1 MSNRQLTN
9 NTQIPLALAVWL
21 ATDEYHHVDDSK
33 YISATSLLKPLKS
46 IILSTQEGVNKTTD
60 IADLVASKLGTAIHS
75 SVEFAWLN
83 PKLPQV
89 LKSIGYPDKL
99 IESIRINPTSVE
111 LTNDTVPVYL
121 EQRINKEIDGFII
134 SGQFDIVIDGS
145 LYDIKSTGTF
155 NYINQSN
162 SQKYIQ
168 QASIY
173 RWLNPNIITDDIFS
187 ILYCFTDWSST
198 KAKQESNYPQSRLLQ
213 QKFKLMSINETEQF
227 IRSRLN
233 QLKQYIGKPQE
244 ELPPCTPEELW
255 QKPSVYKYY
264 KNPQK
269 KTRSTANFD
278 TYYEAHQKWLDDQ
291 CVGEIVTVPGEVV
304 FCKYCNASG
313 ICNQARAYMLEG
325 KLAL

>member
-1 MSNRQLTN
+1 MLKNSDSNLPLSLT
-9 NTQIPLALAVWL
+9 VWL
-21 ATDEYHHVDDSK
+21 AHDSYGYTNNPK
-33 YISATSLLKPLKS
+33 VISATTLLKPIKS
-46 IILSTQEGVNKTTD
+46 LVLSQLPEAQRETD
-60 IADLVASKLGTAIHS
+60 IASLIPSRMGTAIHEAIE
-75 SVEFAWLN
+75 VAWLDR
-83 PKLPQV
+83 PLEA
-89 LKSIGYPDKL
+89 LTALGYPPNMIAK
-99 IESIRINPTSVE
+99 IVINPTLVK
-111 LTNDTVPVYL
+111 PGQIPIYL
-121 EQRINKEIDGFII
+121 EQRVNKKFEDYII
-134 SGQFDIVIDGS
+134 TGQFDFVENGVLEDF
-145 LYDIKSTGTF
+145 KTTSTY
-155 NYINQSN
+155 NWISQSN
-162 SQKYIQ
+162 ADKYVLQ
-168 QASIY
+168 GSIY
-173 RWLNPNIITDDIFS
+173 RWLNPDIITEDYMYIRY
-187 ILYCFTDWSST
+187 IFTDWSST
-198 KAKQESNYPQSRLLQ
+198 KAKQDSSYPQSRIISNKYTLKSLGE
-213 QKFKLMSINETEQF
+213 IEQF